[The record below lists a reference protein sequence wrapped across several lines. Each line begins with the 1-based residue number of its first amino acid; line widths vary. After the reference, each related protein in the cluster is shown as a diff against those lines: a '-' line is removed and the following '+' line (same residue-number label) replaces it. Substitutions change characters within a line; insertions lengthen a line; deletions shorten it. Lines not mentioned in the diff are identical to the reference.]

1 MPGPLPLTG
10 LAVLFV
16 EDQVIQIHAQILP
29 RVHFISPL
37 PHHLYRQI
45 IPAAKKCADFLDSQE
60 KIE

>member
-10 LAVLFV
+10 LTVLFV

-29 RVHFISPL
+29 RVHFFSPL
-37 PHHLYRQI
+37 PI
-45 IPAAKKCADFLDSQE
+45 ISTDRLSPAAKKCADFLDSQG